1 MKKQAGALVR
11 SVLGMDHRLS
21 HSNQPDGL
29 RALTGK
35 LPRVS
40 QSPPER

>member
-1 MKKQAGALVR
+1 MKKQGGALVR

-21 HSNQPDGL
+21 HSNQPEGL
-29 RALTGK
+29 RALTGN
-35 LPRVS
+35 LLRVS